1 MGQWDQRR
9 VHGVCTFFD
18 KSMKVLSSILA
29 MATAQWD
36 GFNYDDYSDVG
47 KNQIS
52 QVSVQ
57 DIAQL
62 NGLSAGTQLNNY
74 NLPNHY
80 LGNGLKC
87 FYCNERSVGDCFT
100 KSTFS
105 VCQGQEYFCF
115 FHERRKISH
124 FFNRREKYID
134 HFASDKNDVYLA
146 RSANEAFN
154 LKPSSNVAYPVTTD
168 VVEPQTLVHIMA
180 GCQQPQACLRQQ
192 SQNNPITIGVQFYG
206 SGSATIGQSSLPT
219 SRRNVREGLCRLGK
233 DWTYYSGH
241 HWYYDN
247 NSKTTNSSPNGR
259 AHELTAAQADGHQF
273 YDERESWYNGM
284 RPNGFPQERHGGK
297 GTESVCHFCCNP
309 VVDGNYCNR
318 DFLDNH
324 ASTSQITDFVYS
336 SGTNGGWYNGATDL
350 ASSVRAD
357 NEALTYNNTPLR
369 NSWDLANAGWISNQR
384 YHGMYRNPET
394 QVAQNW
400 VAP

>member
-1 MGQWDQRR
+1 M
-9 VHGVCTFFD
+9 GVCTFFD
-18 KSMKVLSSILA
+18 KNMKVLSSILA

-47 KNQIS
+47 KNQVS
-52 QVSVQ
+52 PVSVN
-57 DIAQL
+57 DVLNL
-62 NGLSAGTQLNNY
+62 NGATGGTATNY
-74 NLPNHY
+74 AKDNHY

-87 FYCNERSVGDCFT
+87 FYCNERSVGECFSL
-100 KSTFS
+100 STFS

-134 HFASDKNDVYLA
+134 HFASGNTDVFLA

-154 LKPSSNVAYPVTTD
+154 LKPSNNVAYPVTTD
-168 VVEPQTLVHIMA
+168 RDSPQTLVHVMA

-192 SQNNPITIGVQFYG
+192 SQNNPITIGVKFYG
-206 SGSATIGQSSLPT
+206 GGGETIIQNENALPT

-247 NSKTTNSSPNGR
+247 NGQTANSSPNTR

-318 DFLDNH
+318 EYLDGHKSDSQDADF
-324 ASTSQITDFVYS
+324 IYS
-336 SGTNGGWYNGATDL
+336 SGTKGGWYNDQTTLSGA
-350 ASSVRAD
+350 VRAD
-357 NEALTYNNTPLR
+357 NEGLEYQNTPLR
-369 NSWDLANAGWISNQR
+369 GGWDLANAGWSSNQR
-384 YHGMYRNPET
+384 YHGMWRNPQT

-400 VAP
+400 SPGTGR

>member
-1 MGQWDQRR
+1 M
-9 VHGVCTFFD
+9 GVCTFFD

-29 MATAQWD
+29 LATAQWD

-47 KNQIS
+47 KNQAS
-52 QVSVQ
+52 LVSIQ
-57 DIAQL
+57 DVGGL
-62 NGLSAGTQLNNY
+62 NGLSSGTELSNY
-74 NLPNHY
+74 QQANHY

-87 FYCNERSVGDCFT
+87 FYCNERSVGECFSL
-100 KSTFS
+100 STFS

-134 HFASDKNDVYLA
+134 NFASGNTDVFLA

-154 LKPSSNVAYPVTTD
+154 LGSNLVTSD
-168 VVEPQTLVHIMA
+168 RDAPQTLVHVMA

-192 SQNNPITIGVQFYG
+192 SQNNPITIGVKFYG
-206 SGSATIGQSSLPT
+206 SGSDTIQQDSTALPT

-247 NSKTTNSSPNGR
+247 NAQTANSSPNTR

-309 VVDGNYCNR
+309 VVEGNYCNR
-318 DFLDNH
+318 EYLDGH
-324 ASTSQITDFVYS
+324 ASDSQVNGFTYS
-336 SGTNGGWYNGATDL
+336 TTNNGGWYNDATTLSGA
-350 ASSVRAD
+350 VRAD
-357 NEALTYNNTPLR
+357 NEGLQYQNTPLR
-369 NSWDLANAGWISNQR
+369 NTWDLANAKWISDMR
-384 YHGMYRNPET
+384 YHGMWRNPET
-394 QVAQNW
+394 QVSQDW

>member
-1 MGQWDQRR
+1 
-9 VHGVCTFFD
+9 
-18 KSMKVLSSILA
+18 MKVLSSILA

-47 KNQIS
+47 KNQAS
-52 QVSVQ
+52 QVSVN
-57 DIAQL
+57 DVLNL
-62 NGLSAGTQLNNY
+62 NGASGQTAANY
-74 NLPNHY
+74 AANNHY

-87 FYCNERSVGDCFT
+87 FYCNERSVSACFT
-100 KSTFS
+100 LSTFS

-134 HFASDKNDVYLA
+134 NFASGNTDVFLA

-154 LKPSSNVAYPVTTD
+154 LASGGLVTSD
-168 VVEPQTLVHIMA
+168 RDAPQTLVHVMA

-192 SQNNPITIGVQFYG
+192 SQNNPITIGVKFYG
-206 SGSATIGQSSLPT
+206 SGGDTIQQNGNALPT

-247 NSKTTNSSPNGR
+247 NGQTTNSSPNTR

-318 DFLDNH
+318 EYLDDTP
-324 ASTSQITDFVYS
+324 STSQDSDFIYS
-336 SGTNGGWYNGATDL
+336 SGTRGSWYNGNSDL
-350 ASSVRAD
+350 AGSVRAD
-357 NEALTYNNTPLR
+357 NEGLSYNNTPLR
-369 NSWDLANAGWISNQR
+369 NGWDLANAGWSSNQR
-384 YHGMYRNPET
+384 YHGMWRNPET

-400 VAP
+400 VAGTGR

>member
-1 MGQWDQRR
+1 MGKA
-9 VHGVCTFFD
+9 VCTFFD

-29 MATAQWD
+29 VATAQWD

-47 KNQIS
+47 KNQAS
-52 QVSVQ
+52 LVSIQ
-57 DIAQL
+57 DVSGL
-62 NGLSAGTQLNNY
+62 NGLSSGATLSNY
-74 NLPNHY
+74 QANNHY

-87 FYCNERSVGDCFT
+87 FYCNERSVGECFSL
-100 KSTFS
+100 STFS

-134 HFASDKNDVYLA
+134 NFASGNTDVFLA

-154 LKPSSNVAYPVTTD
+154 LGSNLVTSD
-168 VVEPQTLVHIMA
+168 RDAPQTLVHVMA

-192 SQNNPITIGVQFYG
+192 SQNNPITIGVKFYG
-206 SGSATIGQSSLPT
+206 SGSETIQQDSNALPT
-219 SRRNVREGLCRLGK
+219 SRRNVREGLCRLSK

-247 NSKTTNSSPNGR
+247 NGQTVNSSPNTR

-318 DFLDNH
+318 EYLDDTASAVVADFTY
-324 ASTSQITDFVYS
+324 ST
-336 SGTNGGWYNGATDL
+336 GTRGSWYNGNGDL
-350 ASSVRAD
+350 ASAVRAD
-357 NEALTYNNTPLR
+357 NEGLSYNNTPLR
-369 NSWDLANAGWISNQR
+369 NTWDLANAGWISDMR
-384 YHGMYRNPET
+384 YHGMWRNPET
-394 QVAQNW
+394 QVSQNW
-400 VAP
+400 VSP